1 LNLLAVIIL
10 LVTYLS
16 PHVSPVNVWPLAVL
30 AMTFP
35 YQVIVHLAFLLW
47 WFVFRRKRMLLSGVA
62 LLIGWGH
69 VTDHFQLVGRSAAP
83 NEITGT
89 PVKLMSYN
97 VRVFDLYNWSHNKAT
112 RDAIFAL
119 FRRENS
125 DILCLQEYFHSPD
138 RRYFR
143 TTEDLLKDFRYRYA
157 HEHFTQFGRFRSKFG
172 IATFSVWPIVRKGE
186 IDFPDNPNNQCMW
199 SDIAVRG
206 DTIRVYNA
214 HMASYYFGDA
224 DYNFLDALDTDTKAD
239 SLKSGGRRILR
250 RLRSGLMRRADEV
263 AIITKHMETSPHPV
277 VYCGDM
283 NDVPMS
289 YSYSMLREDLSDAF
303 TESGSG
309 MGGTYIG
316 KLPSLRI
323 DHILH
328 GPELESWDFHTVAD
342 ELSDHHAVTTI
353 IAVGGEEE

>member
-1 LNLLAVIIL
+1 MLLL
-10 LVTYLS
+10 TYLA
-16 PHVSPVNVWPLAVL
+16 PHVSPVHVWPLALL

-35 YQVIVHLAFLLW
+35 YQVMVHVAFLGW
-47 WFVFRRKRMLLSGVA
+47 WFLFRRKRMLLSGAA

-69 VTDHFQLVGRSAAP
+69 VSDHFELFGRSEAP
-83 NEITGT
+83 ADVAGT

-119 FRRENS
+119 FRRENA

-157 HEHFTQFGRFRSKFG
+157 HEHFTQKGRFGGKFG
-172 IATFSVWPIVRKGE
+172 IATFSAWPIVRKGE
-186 IDFPDNPNNQCMW
+186 IEFPENPNNQCMW
-199 SDIAVRG
+199 SDIAIRG

-224 DYNFLDALDTDTKAD
+224 DYKFIGDLDTDTKAD
-239 SLKSGGRRILR
+239 SIKSGGRRILR

-263 AIITKHMETSPHPV
+263 ERIAKHMATSPHPV

-289 YSYSMLREDLSDAF
+289 YSYEQLREDMSDAF

-323 DHILH
+323 DHILY
-328 GPELESWDFHTVAD
+328 GPALESWDFQTVPD
-342 ELSDHHAVTTI
+342 ELSDHHAVTTMLG
-353 IAVGGEEE
+353 VKKKE